1 MLKMANIIVSSLKF
15 LELSLDGVTD
25 FDPEAD
31 LIGLG
36 LDTNITAGLRIRK
49 ITFVPSAADDTV
61 IIRDGQNGPR
71 LFSAVTV
78 LGLYDILKDEYRD
91 DSHVDKGKK
100 MTPYIDAAEC
110 TIGVANAAYVI
121 FEL

>member
-1 MLKMANIIVSSLKF
+1 MANIIVSSENF

-31 LIGLG
+31 LMGLG
-36 LDTNITAGLRIRK
+36 LRANIIAGLRIRK
-49 ITFVPSAADDTV
+49 ITFVPSATDDTV
-61 IIRDGQNGPR
+61 VIRDGQNGPR
-71 LFSAVTV
+71 LFSAVDV

-91 DSHVDKGKK
+91 DSQVDKGKK

-110 TIGVANAAYVI
+110 VIDTANAAYVI

>member
-1 MLKMANIIVSSLKF
+1 MANVIVSSLNF
-15 LELSLDGVTD
+15 LELSLDGITD

-31 LIGLG
+31 LVGLG
-36 LDTNITAGLRIRK
+36 LRANVVAGLRIRK
-49 ITFVPSAADDTV
+49 ITFVPSATDDTV

-71 LFSAVTV
+71 LFSAIEV

-91 DSHVDKGKK
+91 DSQVDKGKK
-100 MTPYIDAAEC
+100 MTPYIDAGEI
-110 TIGVANAAYVI
+110 TISVANAGYVI